1 MKQREEN
8 IENLLKEEGAECRNI
23 VSWRVPNDEPAS
35 SISAKGQNT
44 STRSGRPAAMSPT
57 KSVASSSSARKQS
70 ASGSTVA
77 FSKEKSIAHLS
88 ERLWSLLFRN
98 VNQAV
103 DELYHLCEAESST
116 HHCSEAATM
125 LHSCGRDFTK
135 LIERLKE
142 QSLFEE
148 SPTKSGVAWEVR
160 KTTSGTAA
168 PTVTEAALLQS
179 AMEQL
184 RLPQNSKWT
193 RPPTLVPDAQTASPV
208 RLRQQQQQQQQQR
221 GRATAQRG
229 RDKSSKDGRGG
240 NNGRNS
246 VAHAEQQQQQQQQ
259 RGRAGSGGS
268 TQQTAAV
275 AVQQQQQQQQRSAAA
290 APAAA
295 ASAMQHS
302 SAAVTTPPPSAAVAA
317 TATASP
323 LRSPLATV
331 AAAAAAASQA
341 RTADSQHSADSVLP
355 QPLELP
361 GEEALAVALR
371 RAPMSDPLPRPQHAD
386 SSNSSGGARGG
397 RPPASVGRAVGGLM
411 SPGGLSSED
420 DYAQATE
427 QIWAEAEVS
436 TLTASTMF
444 FV

>member
-1 MKQREEN
+1 MKEREEN

-35 SISAKGQNT
+35 FSSKGHT
-44 STRSGRPAAMSPT
+44 ASSSRSDRPAAMSPT

-70 ASGSTVA
+70 TSGSAVA
-77 FSKEKSIAHLS
+77 VSKEKSIAHLS

-208 RLRQQQQQQQQQR
+208 RQRQQQQQQQQQ
-221 GRATAQRG
+221 Q
-229 RDKSSKDGRGG
+229 
-240 NNGRNS
+240 
-246 VAHAEQQQQQQQQ
+246 
-259 RGRAGSGGS
+259 
-268 TQQTAAV
+268 
-275 AVQQQQQQQQRSAAA
+275 
-290 APAAA
+290 
-295 ASAMQHS
+295 
-302 SAAVTTPPPSAAVAA
+302 
-317 TATASP
+317 
-323 LRSPLATV
+323 
-331 AAAAAAASQA
+331 
-341 RTADSQHSADSVLP
+341 
-355 QPLELP
+355 
-361 GEEALAVALR
+361 
-371 RAPMSDPLPRPQHAD
+371 
-386 SSNSSGGARGG
+386 
-397 RPPASVGRAVGGLM
+397 
-411 SPGGLSSED
+411 
-420 DYAQATE
+420 
-427 QIWAEAEVS
+427 
-436 TLTASTMF
+436 
-444 FV
+444 